1 MKSFLVCDQTQL
13 IGPPT
18 VRLARRSPRATWS
31 ASVLRVPVIF
41 KGGTSLPKAYSIIQ
55 RFSEDV
61 DVLVLL
67 PVDDTKGGRDRILKS
82 LVERAHRSTLRDP
95 VSVTNSTT
103 TGAKR
108 GARF

>member
-1 MKSFLVCDQTQL
+1 
-13 IGPPT
+13 
-18 VRLARRSPRATWS
+18 
-31 ASVLRVPVIF
+31 
-41 KGGTSLPKAYSIIQ
+41 
-55 RFSEDV
+55 V
-61 DVLVLL
+61 DVLVLV